1 MSKTIGIPISLLHE
15 GEGRNITIE
24 LKNGEIYRGH
34 LNESEDSMNCQLSNV
49 VLTARDGQKSKLEQ
63 VYVRGSHIKL
73 IILPDILKNSPL
85 FGKVQAMKKPVTEK
99 KKSRKAS
106 KRGGRK

>member
-1 MSKTIGIPISLLHE
+1 
-15 GEGRNITIE
+15 
-24 LKNGEIYRGH
+24 
-34 LNESEDSMNCQLSNV
+34 MNCQLSNV

>member
-1 MSKTIGIPISLLHE
+1 MGVPIALLHE
-15 GEGRNITIE
+15 GEGRNVTIE

-34 LNESEDSMNCQLSNV
+34 LEESEDSMNCQLSNV
-49 VLTARDGQKSKLEQ
+49 VLTQRDGQKAKLEQ

-85 FGKVQAMKKPVTEK
+85 FSKVQALKKPATEK
-99 KKSRKAS
+99 KKARSSAKT
-106 KRGGRK
+106 KRGGMRK